1 MFGGKKVKNKKGKTV
16 TLLNPAQKGK
26 KFSKELK
33 EGYAISNSGKYRRDE
48 DGPIPLSD
56 TQLAY
61 RSGYLDA
68 RKDSAKCYNYNQKK
82 TR

>member
-1 MFGGKKVKNKKGKTV
+1 MFGGTKVKNKKGKTV

-26 KFSKELK
+26 KYSLELK
-33 EGYAISNSGKYRRDE
+33 EKYAISNSGKYRVDE

-68 RKDSAKCYNYNQKK
+68 RKDSARCYKYNQKK